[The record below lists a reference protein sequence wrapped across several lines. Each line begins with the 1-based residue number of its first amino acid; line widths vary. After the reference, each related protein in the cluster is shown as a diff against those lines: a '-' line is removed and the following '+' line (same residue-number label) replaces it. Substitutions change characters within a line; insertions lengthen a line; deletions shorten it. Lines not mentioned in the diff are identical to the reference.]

1 MTSDTRLI
9 LKHPVR
15 AERWEDQER
24 EDYSIDT
31 FRSEF
36 RDRLYSNE
44 GRKALKSDSAD
55 PKHRD

>member
-1 MTSDTRLI
+1 MTSEARLI

-24 EDYSIDT
+24 EDYSMDS

-36 RDRLYSNE
+36 RERLYSKE
-44 GRKALKSDSAD
+44 GRKTLKSDAAD
-55 PKHRD
+55 SNHRD